1 MDANAVGREYPDGF
15 GYKRLG
21 FLQGQSLDSTGDTVV
36 SVQDGNKYIV
46 RQVTLS
52 NFSGNASV
60 ANVGVHTAA
69 AAGGTDV
76 ADTQNISGASST
88 SSWVNLTLSSAANA
102 NVFTEPALYFNVNAA
117 ATGVTCDV
125 AIYGDIVTL

>member
-15 GYKRLG
+15 GHKRLG
-21 FLQGQSLDSTGDTVV
+21 FLQGQSIGTTGDTVV
-36 SVQDGNKYIV
+36 SVQDGTKYIV

-52 NFSGNASV
+52 NFSGNAAA
-60 ANVGVHTAA
+60 ANVGVHTST

-76 ADTQNISGASST
+76 ADTQALTAGGST
-88 SSWVNLTLSSAANA
+88 SAYVDLTLSAAANA
-102 NVFTEPALYFNVNAA
+102 NVFTAPALYFNVNAA

>member
-21 FLQGQSLDSTGDTVV
+21 FLQGQSIGTAGDTVV

-52 NFSGNASV
+52 NFSGA
-60 ANVGVHTAA
+60 ATGADVGVHTLTAA
-69 AAGGTDV
+69 TGTDV
-76 ADTQNISGASST
+76 ADTQTLTGASST
-88 SSWVNLTLSSAANA
+88 SSYVNLTLSAAANA
-102 NVFTEPALYFNVNAA
+102 NVFTAPALYFNVNVAA
-117 ATGVTCDV
+117 SGVTCDV

>member
-15 GYKRLG
+15 GHKRLG
-21 FLQGQSLDSTGDTVV
+21 FLQGQNIGTAGDTVI
-36 SVQDGNKYIV
+36 SMQDGAKYIV

-52 NFSGNASV
+52 NFSGDASA
-60 ANVGVHTAA
+60 ANVGVHTST

-76 ADTQNISGASST
+76 ADTQNISGGDST
-88 SSWVNLTLSSAANA
+88 SAYVDLTLSAASNA
-102 NVFTEPALYFNVNAA
+102 NVFTASALYFNVNAA
-117 ATGVTCDV
+117 ATGITCDV

>member
-21 FLQGQSLDSTGDTVV
+21 FLPGQSLGTAGDTVV

-52 NFSGNASV
+52 NFSGDGSA
-60 ANVGVHTAA
+60 ANVGVHTST

-76 ADTQNISGASST
+76 ADTQNISGAT
-88 SSWVNLTLSSAANA
+88 SSSAWVNLTLSAAANA
-102 NVFTEPALYFNVNAA
+102 NVFTAPALYFNVNAA
-117 ATGVTCDV
+117 ATGITCDV

>member
-21 FLQGQSLDSTGDTVV
+21 HLPNQSLGTAGDTVV
-36 SVQDGNKYIV
+36 SMQDGTKYIV

-52 NFSGNASV
+52 NFSGDGSA
-60 ANVGVHTAA
+60 ANVGVHTST

-76 ADTQNISGASST
+76 ADTQNISGGDST
-88 SSWVNLTLSSAANA
+88 SAYVNLTLSAAANA
-102 NVFTEPALYFNVNAA
+102 NVFTSPALYFNVNAA
-117 ATGVTCDV
+117 ATGITCDV

>member
-21 FLQGQSLDSTGDTVV
+21 FLQGQSIGTAGDTVV

-117 ATGVTCDV
+117 ASGITCDV

>member
-21 FLQGQSLDSTGDTVV
+21 FLQGQSIGTAGDTVV

-52 NFSGNASV
+52 NFSGNASA

-88 SSWVNLTLSSAANA
+88 SSWVNLTLSAAANA

>member
-21 FLQGQSLDSTGDTVV
+21 FLQGQSIGTAGDTVV

-60 ANVGVHTAA
+60 ANVGVHTST

-88 SSWVNLTLSSAANA
+88 SSWVDLTLSAAANA
-102 NVFTEPALYFNVNAA
+102 NVFTAPALYFNVNAA
-117 ATGVTCDV
+117 ASGITCDV

>member
-21 FLQGQSLDSTGDTVV
+21 FLQGQSIGTAGDTVV

-46 RQVTLS
+46 RQVTIS
-52 NFSGNASV
+52 NFSNA
-60 ANVGVHTAA
+60 ATGAGVGVHTSTAA
-69 AAGGTDV
+69 SGTSVAA
-76 ADTQNISGASST
+76 TQTLTGASST
-88 SSWVNLTLSSAANA
+88 SSYVNLTLSAAANA
-102 NVFTEPALYFNVNAA
+102 NVFTAPALYFNVNTA

>member
-21 FLQGQSLDSTGDTVV
+21 FLQGQSIGTAGDTVV

-52 NFSGNASV
+52 NFSGDGSA
-60 ANVGVHTAA
+60 ANVGVHTST

-76 ADTQNISGASST
+76 ADTQNISGAT
-88 SSWVNLTLSSAANA
+88 SSSAWVNLTLSAAANA
-102 NVFTEPALYFNVNAA
+102 NVFTAPALYFNVNAA

>member
-15 GYKRLG
+15 WHKRLG
-21 FLQGQSLDSTGDTVV
+21 FLPGQSLGTAGDTVI
-36 SVQDGNKYIV
+36 SMQDGAKYIV

-52 NFSGNASV
+52 NFSGDASA
-60 ANVGVHTAA
+60 ANVGVHTST

-76 ADTQNISGASST
+76 ADTQTLTAGDST
-88 SSWVNLTLSSAANA
+88 AAYADLTLSAAANA
-102 NVFTEPALYFNVNAA
+102 NVFTASALYFNVNAA
-117 ATGVTCDV
+117 ATGITCDV

>member
-21 FLQGQSLDSTGDTVV
+21 FLQGQSIGTAGDTVV

>member
-21 FLQGQSLDSTGDTVV
+21 FLPGQSIGTAGDTVV

-52 NFSGNASV
+52 NFSGDGSA
-60 ANVGVHTAA
+60 ANVGVHTST

-76 ADTQNISGASST
+76 ADTQNISAAT
-88 SSWVNLTLSSAANA
+88 SSSAWVNLTLSAAANA
-102 NVFTEPALYFNVNAA
+102 NVFTAPALYFNVNAA
-117 ATGVTCDV
+117 ATGITCDV

>member
-21 FLQGQSLDSTGDTVV
+21 FLQGQSIGTAGDTVV

-102 NVFTEPALYFNVNAA
+102 NVFTQPALYFNVNAA

>member
-21 FLQGQSLDSTGDTVV
+21 FLPGQSIGTAGDTVV
-36 SVQDGNKYIV
+36 SMQDGAKYIV
-46 RQVTLS
+46 RQITLS
-52 NFSGNASV
+52 NFSA
-60 ANVGVHTAA
+60 AATTAQVGVHTAA

-76 ADTQNISGASST
+76 ADTATLTAAAST
-88 SSWVNLTLSSAANA
+88 SAYVNLTLSAFANA
-102 NVFTEPALYFNVNAA
+102 NVFTQSALFFNVNVAVSS
-117 ATGVTCDV
+117 VTCDV

>member
-21 FLQGQSLDSTGDTVV
+21 FLPGQSLGTAGDTVV
-36 SVQDGNKYIV
+36 SVQDGSKYIV

-52 NFSGNASV
+52 NFSGNATN
-60 ANVGVHTAA
+60 ANVGVHTSTS
-69 AAGGTDV
+69 AGGTDV
-76 ADTQNISGASST
+76 ADTQNVGATST
-88 SSWVNLTLSSAANA
+88 ASYVNLTLSAAANA
-102 NVFTEPALYFNVNAA
+102 NVFTAPALYFNVNAA
-117 ATGVTCDV
+117 ATGITCDV

>member
-21 FLQGQSLDSTGDTVV
+21 FLPGQSLDTAGDTVV

-52 NFSGNASV
+52 NFSGDGSA
-60 ANVGVHTAA
+60 ANVGVHTST

-76 ADTQNISGASST
+76 ADTQNISAAT
-88 SSWVNLTLSSAANA
+88 SSSAWVNLTLSAAANA
-102 NVFTEPALYFNVNAA
+102 NVFTAPALYFNVNAA
-117 ATGVTCDV
+117 ATGITCDV

>member
-15 GYKRLG
+15 GRKRLG
-21 FLQGQSLDSTGDTVV
+21 FLQGQSIGTVGDTVV
-36 SVQDGNKYIV
+36 SMQDGAKYIV

-52 NFSGNASV
+52 NFSGNAAA
-60 ANVGVHTAA
+60 ANVGVHTST

-76 ADTQNISGASST
+76 ADTQALTSGGTT
-88 SSWVNLTLSSAANA
+88 SAYVDLTLSSASNA
-102 NVFTEPALYFNVNAA
+102 NVFTASALYFNVNAA

>member
-21 FLQGQSLDSTGDTVV
+21 FLQGQSIGTAGDTVV

-117 ATGVTCDV
+117 ASGVTCDV